1 MGVARCHLAG
11 LEIRGV
17 HHEGIDGDRLAS
29 QGIPLVLDL
38 EDPSWE
44 AGAANDSEG
53 STGADSHHQPRKS
66 SLGSAEDPW

>member
-1 MGVARCHLAG
+1 VWLAAAWQDWQSG
-11 LEIRGV
+11 SFIMKTSTV
-17 HHEGIDGDRLAS
+17 DRLAS

-53 STGADSHHQPRKS
+53 RTGADSHHQPRKS
-66 SLGSAEDPW
+66 HLGRLASG

>member
-1 MGVARCHLAG
+1 MGVARWRLAG

-38 EDPSWE
+38 EDPAWE
-44 AGAANDSEG
+44 
-53 STGADSHHQPRKS
+53 TWADNVPKDVQELIRTISRQS
-66 SLGSAEDPW
+66 YLGSSEDPW

>member
-17 HHEGIDGDRLAS
+17 HHEGIDSDRLAS

-38 EDPSWE
+38 EDPAWE
-44 AGAANDSEG
+44 ARADNESEG
-53 STGADSHHQPRKS
+53 PTGADSHNQPPKS
-66 SLGSAEDPW
+66 YLGSSEDPW

>member
-17 HHEGIDGDRLAS
+17 HHEGIDSDRLAS
-29 QGIPLVLDL
+29 QGIPPVLDL

-44 AGAANDSEG
+44 AGAGNDSEG
-53 STGADSHHQPRKS
+53 RTGADSHSQP
-66 SLGSAEDPW
+66 